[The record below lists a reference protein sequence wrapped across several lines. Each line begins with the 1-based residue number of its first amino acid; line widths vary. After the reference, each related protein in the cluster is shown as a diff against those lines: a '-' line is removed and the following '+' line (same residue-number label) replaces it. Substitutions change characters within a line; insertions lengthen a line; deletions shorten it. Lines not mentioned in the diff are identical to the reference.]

1 MSISSLFIWPL
12 FESHDRCMVMLILVK
27 QEEEKS
33 RKVVL
38 IIEELVCV
46 LFVCTAF
53 QCRSRAP
60 EWRAIQSSALTK
72 QVLVSIYCLCIC
84 GGWVI

>member
-12 FESHDRCMVMLILVK
+12 FESHDRYMVTFILVK
-27 QEEEKS
+27 QEKS

-38 IIEELVCV
+38 IIGELVCV

-60 EWRAIQSSALTK
+60 EWRAIQSTALTK
-72 QVLVSIYCLCIC
+72 QVLGGIYCLRIC
-84 GGWVI
+84 GGWVT